1 MKHNLREIKIK
12 SKIMNAK
19 QFIIDRHGEPK
30 TEAHQQE
37 VEAYAELMEEYVEEL
52 AKAGQVDAL
61 VNRQNRFVIEP
72 TQQDNGWTYW
82 VWEGD
87 PFDRELVC
95 RFSSLEEAKEW
106 ITYKV
111 GG

>member
-1 MKHNLREIKIK
+1 MKELNELKKWVNSLGPNWNLFGDVDKAKHNIEKIE
-12 SKIMNAK
+12 
-19 QFIIDRHGEPK
+19 QRL
-30 TEAHQQE
+30 Q
-37 VEAYAELMEEYVEEL
+37 
-52 AKAGQVDAL
+52 AGQVDAI

-87 PFDRELVC
+87 TFDRELVC
-95 RFSSLEEAKEW
+95 RFSTLEEAKEW
-106 ITYKV
+106 IAYKV